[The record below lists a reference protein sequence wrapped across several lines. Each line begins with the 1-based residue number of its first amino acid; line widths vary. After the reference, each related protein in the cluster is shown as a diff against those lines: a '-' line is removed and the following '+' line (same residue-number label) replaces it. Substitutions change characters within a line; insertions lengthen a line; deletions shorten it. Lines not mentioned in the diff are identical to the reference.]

1 MWLLTLN
8 WKQIWELNKRSLDK
22 LERNMDIRHTHV
34 KKIYVIERSVINVL
48 WKVIIPCLWVHAG
61 AGLDVLWKRDF
72 AFVWVLENDFISMI
86 AGDSDFS

>member
-72 AFVWVLENDFISMI
+72 AFVLVLENDFISMI
-86 AGDSDFS
+86 TGDSDFS

>member
-1 MWLLTLN
+1 
-8 WKQIWELNKRSLDK
+8 
-22 LERNMDIRHTHV
+22 MDIRHTHV

-48 WKVIIPCLWVHAG
+48 WKVIIPCLWVHAR

-86 AGDSDFS
+86 TGDSDFS